1 MKILYKQ
8 VKKLPIKRL
17 ENFKV
22 NINNL
27 AKKRKLI
34 NQDLQRIENSE
45 IYLNNIIPDR
55 DNIPEQYS
63 RTRIDSSKHAL
74 SCQIRPNYSIE
85 EIKDLTMSRLQVE
98 LEEHGHSKTLVKS
111 QKKVRNN
118 KKTIF
123 YNLDERKQ
131 ELISHYKIHH
141 NIE

>member
-85 EIKDLTMSRLQVE
+85 EIKI
-98 LEEHGHSKTLVKS
+98 KVK
-111 QKKVRNN
+111 
-118 KKTIF
+118 
-123 YNLDERKQ
+123 D
-131 ELISHYKIHH
+131 KIK
-141 NIE
+141 IKIKIKIK